1 MNGDR
6 RRRWITRICRIG
18 FAGGL
23 LSAALAIG
31 TGSAGAGAVGVRFG
45 YADVS
50 DDLFTGSGDLGG
62 TNLVGLQFA
71 LGLGPW
77 LEIEAAGEY
86 VQEEFRFTEG
96 LFDGVEAA
104 GKGEYEDMGMF
115 LTARL
120 NVLSVPLLP
129 IQGYAGGG
137 VNVHWID
144 LAVDA
149 APVAG
154 GGRQDD
160 PNDLEDAIEKVAGD
174 SSEAGWHAVIGL
186 RFAPMGL
193 PLSAFLEG
201 RYLTGFGDDLPESK
215 SVYVGVNLSL

>member
-144 LAVDA
+144 LTVDA

>member
-1 MNGDR
+1 MKGDR
-6 RRRWITRICRIG
+6 PTGWITRICG
-18 FAGGL
+18 AGSIGL
-23 LSAALAIG
+23 LLWVTLAM
-31 TGSAGAGAVGVRFG
+31 GSTAAGAGGVGVRFG
-45 YADVS
+45 YSDVS

-96 LFDGVEAA
+96 LFEGVEAA

-144 LAVDA
+144 LTVDA
-149 APVAG
+149 TRIAG
-154 GGRQDD
+154 EGGKDD
-160 PNDLEDAIEKVAGD
+160 PNELEDAIEKVAGD